1 MVSTNSLCKLLDI
14 QYPLIQAGMAGQTTA
29 ELVAAVSNAG
39 GLGILGAARMN
50 PDQLLAT
57 IEKIK
62 EKTVKPFG
70 VNLWIGPSISNNK
83 NQDEMPVQQFLNQGN
98 GNNNSI
104 Y

>member
-1 MVSTNSLCKLLDI
+1 MGEAKQQLK
-14 QYPLIQAGMAGQTTA
+14 
-29 ELVAAVSNAG
+29 LVAAVSNAG

-57 IEKIK
+57 IKKIK

-83 NQDEMPVQQFLNQGN
+83 NQDERSVQQFLNDKIRKPLDIPLKPEISDEKQEIQQYN
-98 GNNNSI
+98 Q
-104 Y
+104 